1 MGLEEA
7 GLTKTE
13 AKVYKA
19 LLELGP
25 SLAGQISRK
34 TGLHRRSVYD
44 AADMLIKKGLIG
56 YMLKNNRRIF
66 EAVHPQRMLEILKE
80 KEIQITELLPLLIEQ
95 YESKKEKQET
105 NFYKGINGLKSVFEE
120 QLREKK
126 EISIL
131 GASTE
136 FSRILPFYFKWYD
149 LQRKKDRIK
158 VRIIFSGKKHIP
170 KIPLSEIRILPE
182 KYASPLAINIYGDR
196 IALILWSTENP
207 LAIVIK
213 NREISEGYKK
223 YFEVVWNI
231 AKKRS

>member
-1 MGLEEA
+1 MRAEILRQF
-7 GLTKTE
+7 GLTTNE
-13 AKVYKA
+13 ALVYNA

-105 NFYKGINGLKSVFEE
+105 NFYKGLNGLKSVFEE

-131 GASTE
+131 GAST
-136 FSRILPFYFKWYD
+136 
-149 LQRKKDRIK
+149 
-158 VRIIFSGKKHIP
+158 
-170 KIPLSEIRILPE
+170 
-182 KYASPLAINIYGDR
+182 
-196 IALILWSTENP
+196 
-207 LAIVIK
+207 
-213 NREISEGYKK
+213 
-223 YFEVVWNI
+223 
-231 AKKRS
+231 